1 MAVGYPAS
9 DFRKQEKTQES
20 ARSTYSPTPE
30 SADSVI
36 ELEKL
41 RREMKMMRAALQ
53 GAARQSQVSFL

>member
-1 MAVGYPAS
+1 MVTSADIPTGLVAVGYPAS

-36 ELEKL
+36 ELENEIKT
-41 RREMKMMRAALQ
+41 
-53 GAARQSQVSFL
+53 